1 MISEKGT
8 IGLTL
13 HQSDMPFT
21 KEGISPDLII
31 NPNAIPSEIRSCGLV
46 IDCKSLSY
54 LKQEATF
61 SNCGKLVNRLWIPRL
76 FRKNRAAG
84 GITTT
89 GW

>member
-46 IDCKSLSY
+46 IDCKSL
-54 LKQEATF
+54 LRGNIF
-61 SNCGKLVNRLWIPRL
+61 KLRETRQ
-76 FRKNRAAG
+76 
-84 GITTT
+84 
-89 GW
+89 

>member
-46 IDCKSLSY
+46 IDCKSLE
-54 LKQEATF
+54 L
-61 SNCGKLVNRLWIPRL
+61 LI
-76 FRKNRAAG
+76 
-84 GITTT
+84 I
-89 GW
+89 

>member
-31 NPNAIPSEIRSCGLV
+31 NPNAIPSEIRSCGLA
-46 IDCKSLSY
+46 IDCKSLIY
-54 LKQEATF
+54 KIRGNTF
-61 SNCGKLVNRLWIPRL
+61 KLRESRQ
-76 FRKNRAAG
+76 
-84 GITTT
+84 
-89 GW
+89 

>member
-31 NPNAIPSEIRSCGLV
+31 NPQAIPSEIRSCGLA
-46 IDCKSLSY
+46 IDCKSLIY
-54 LKQEATF
+54 
-61 SNCGKLVNRLWIPRL
+61 VH
-76 FRKNRAAG
+76 
-84 GITTT
+84 
-89 GW
+89 